1 MVSDKTSGR
10 GDEKLLMEY
19 GRVTDRELES
29 IREIVGSE
37 RMSVG
42 ESILDLH
49 GKDESFT
56 SKAKA

>member
-1 MVSDKTSGR
+1 VVSGKTSGW

-29 IREIVGSE
+29 IRKIVGSE

-49 GKDESFT
+49 GKD
-56 SKAKA
+56 A